1 MSGNANICRDANKK
15 NPCSLQR
22 SSTVKTIKL
31 YYTDSMINT
40 FTSTVISCSP
50 AKGGFVVVLDRTAFF
65 PEGGGQECDTGVLT
79 SVDPS
84 GRETESQVLHVSED
98 KYGVISHLCDSELEA
113 GSTVTGKLNFEK
125 RFSNMQH
132 HSGEHIMSGLIKTL
146 FDKDNV
152 GFHLSGGSAVFDIAG
167 RFTDEELALLERK
180 ANEAVSR
187 NLEIV
192 TRIVTKDELK
202 DIPCRSKF
210 YDSCEG
216 ASSDN
221 ESNQT
226 GTNASPASGNI
237 SDKVFNGLSNEKSS
251 ENLSEL
257 PTERSAR
264 NLLQL
269 PEEIRIV
276 SIGDVD
282 SCACC
287 APHVRT
293 TGQIGLVKIMN
304 ADHFRGGTRFTIVC
318 GRAALEAMCKL
329 RSDELEIMHLLS
341 AKQGETPAAVKRLA
355 DSLTSAKQSLYSKDE
370 QIALTLMQHAR
381 TTGSRVLFCADIDQN
396 IARKCVNELVA
407 STSSPVYFFIG
418 TDDAGYRF
426 IIGGGKDA
434 RETLAG
440 LKKIIEIKGGGGNQM
455 VNGTTSASREEIE
468 AAVERIN
475 AETNDNQRK
484 DSVPGKPDNII
495 TNSNRTQFLNS
506 DNEEPSQIKKDLTEK
521 NSTETNPAKNS
532 FSEPGPN
539 VRVILASASPRR
551 KELLAKLGIPFE
563 VIVSDTDENI
573 ECSDP
578 YSLVRELALL
588 KARDVFE
595 KVSGCSSV
603 RPSDCP
609 SDKKANETVSE
620 CTLLVIGA
628 DTVVDLGGTV
638 LGKPK
643 DKADAERML
652 RGLSGNAH
660 QVHTGIA
667 VIVRDAS
674 GAVTEISD
682 SETSTVH
689 VDTLT
694 DEEISS
700 YIATGEPFDKAGSY
714 AIQGAFAPYIS
725 SIEGDYY
732 NIVGLPIHTLYSI
745 IKRNIRAV
753 SGILPCL

>member
-1 MSGNANICRDANKK
+1 M
-15 NPCSLQR
+15 
-22 SSTVKTIKL
+22 KTIKL
-31 YYTDSMINT
+31 YYTDSMIST
-40 FTSTVISCSP
+40 FSSTVLSCSP
-50 AKGGFVVVLDRTAFF
+50 AKGGFVVVLDKTAFF

-84 GRETESQVLHVSED
+84 GTEKEAHVLHVSED
-98 KYGVISHLCDSELEA
+98 KDGVISHLCDAELKP
-113 GSTVTGKLNFEK
+113 GSTVTGKLDFEK

-167 RFTDEELALLERK
+167 TFTDEELALLERK
-180 ANEAVSR
+180 ANKAVTDD
-187 NLEIV
+187 LEIV
-192 TRIVTKDELK
+192 TRIVTPEELK

-210 YDSCEG
+210 YDQVE
-216 ASSDN
+216 D
-221 ESNQT
+221 T
-226 GTNASPASGNI
+226 SPETDSRN
-237 SDKVFNGLSNEKSS
+237 SLS
-251 ENLSEL
+251 L
-257 PTERSAR
+257 PGERSAR
-264 NLLQL
+264 SLIQL
-269 PEEIRIV
+269 PDEIRIV

-293 TGQIGLVKIMN
+293 TGQIGLIKIMN
-304 ADHFRGGTRFTIVC
+304 AEHFRGGTRFTIVC

-329 RSDELEIMHLLS
+329 RSNELEIMHMLS

-370 QIALTLMQHAR
+370 QIALMLMQHAR
-381 TTGSRVLFCADIDQN
+381 TTGSRVLFCSDIDQN
-396 IARKCVNELVA
+396 TARKCVNELIA
-407 STSSPVYFFIG
+407 DGSDPARNSCNEPSGDSANPVFFFIG
-418 TDDAGYRF
+418 TDESGYRF
-426 IIGGGKDA
+426 IIGGGSDA

-440 LKKIIEIKGGGGNQM
+440 LKKTLDIKGGGSNLM
-455 VNGTTSASREEIE
+455 VNGTTSASREKIE

-475 AETNDNQRK
+475 AETNDHQRK
-484 DSVPGKPDNII
+484 DSVPKKPDNII
-495 TNSNRTQFLNS
+495 TNSNRSQFR
-506 DNEEPSQIKKDLTEK
+506 Q
-521 NSTETNPAKNS
+521 
-532 FSEPGPN
+532 N

-551 KELLAKLGIPFE
+551 KELLAKLGVPFE

-573 ECSDP
+573 ECPDP
-578 YSLVRELALL
+578 CSLVKELALL

-595 KVSGCSSV
+595 KVSGCSS
-603 RPSDCP
+603 DCP
-609 SDKKANETVSE
+609 SSGTAKGAGNTS
-620 CTLLVIGA
+620 TLLVIGA

-667 VIVRDAS
+667 VIVRDVS
-674 GAVTEISD
+674 GTVTEFSD
-682 SETSTVH
+682 TETSTVH

-694 DEEISS
+694 EEEISS

-732 NIVGLPIHTLYSI
+732 NIVGLPIHKLYSI
-745 IKRNIRAV
+745 IKHNIRAV
-753 SGILPCL
+753 

>member
-1 MSGNANICRDANKK
+1 M
-15 NPCSLQR
+15 
-22 SSTVKTIKL
+22 KTDKL
-31 YYTDSMINT
+31 YYTDSMLST
-40 FTSTVISCSP
+40 FTATVLSCTP
-50 AKGGFVVVLDRTAFF
+50 AEKGGFIVVLDKTAFF
-65 PEGGGQECDTGVLT
+65 PEGGGQECDTGVIITEGT
-79 SVDPS
+79 SGCDVEAHVRS
-84 GRETESQVLHVSED
+84 VSED
-98 KYGVISHLCDSELEA
+98 KDGVISHLCDAELKP
-113 GSTVTGKLNFEK
+113 GSTVTGKLDFEK

-167 RFTDEELALLERK
+167 TFTDEELALLESK
-180 ANEAVSR
+180 ANEAVTR

-192 TRIVTKDELK
+192 TRIVTKEELK

-210 YDSCEG
+210 YDSCEDA
-216 ASSDN
+216 ASENDSD
-221 ESNQT
+221 QT
-226 GTNASPASGNI
+226 DTNASPASGSR
-237 SDKVFNGLSNEKSS
+237 SDTVFNGLSNEKSS
-251 ENLSEL
+251 ENLSGL

-287 APHVRT
+287 APHVRS
-293 TGQIGLVKIMN
+293 TGQIGLIKIMN
-304 ADHFRGGTRFTIVC
+304 AEHFRGGTRFMVVC
-318 GRAALEAMCKL
+318 GRAALEAMCRL
-329 RSDELEIMHLLS
+329 RSDELEIMHMLS

-370 QIALTLMQHAR
+370 QIALMLMQHAR

-407 STSSPVYFFIG
+407 YDANTCGDSCDPSNESLPVCFFIG
-418 TDDAGYRF
+418 TDDTGYRF
-426 IIGGGKDA
+426 IIGGGSDA

-440 LKKIIEIKGGGGNQM
+440 LKKTLDIKGGGSNLM

-475 AETNDNQRK
+475 AETTDHQGK
-484 DSVPGKPDNII
+484 DSVPEKPDNII
-495 TNSNRTQFLNS
+495 TNSNRTQFR
-506 DNEEPSQIKKDLTEK
+506 Q
-521 NSTETNPAKNS
+521 
-532 FSEPGPN
+532 N

-551 KELLAKLGIPFE
+551 KELLAKLGVPFE

-573 ECSDP
+573 KCPDP
-578 YSLVRELALL
+578 CSLVKELALL

-595 KVSGCSSV
+595 KVSGCSS
-603 RPSDCP
+603 DCP
-609 SDKKANETVSE
+609 SSGTAKGAGNTS
-620 CTLLVIGA
+620 TLLVIGA

-667 VIVRDAS
+667 VIVRDVS
-674 GAVTEISD
+674 GTVTEFSD
-682 SETSTVH
+682 TETSTVH

-694 DEEISS
+694 EEEISS

-732 NIVGLPIHTLYSI
+732 NIVGLPIHKLYSI
-745 IKRNIRAV
+745 IKPHI
-753 SGILPCL
+753 SL

>member
-1 MSGNANICRDANKK
+1 M
-15 NPCSLQR
+15 
-22 SSTVKTIKL
+22 KTDKL
-31 YYTDSMINT
+31 YYTDSMLST
-40 FTSTVISCSP
+40 FTATVLSCTP
-50 AKGGFVVVLDRTAFF
+50 AEKGGFIVVLDKTAFF

-84 GRETESQVLHVSED
+84 GTEKEAHVLHVSED
-98 KYGVISHLCDSELEA
+98 KDGVISHLCDSELEA
-113 GSTVTGKLNFEK
+113 GSTITGKLDFEK

-167 RFTDEELALLERK
+167 TFTDEELALLESK
-180 ANEAVSR
+180 ANEAVTR

-192 TRIVTKDELK
+192 TRIVTKEELK

-210 YDSCEG
+210 YDSYEDA
-216 ASSDN
+216 ASENDSD
-221 ESNQT
+221 QT
-226 GTNASPASGNI
+226 DTNASPASGNR
-237 SDKVFNGLSNEKSS
+237 SDINGLSNEKSS
-251 ENLSEL
+251 ENLSGL

-269 PEEIRIV
+269 PDEIRIV

-287 APHVRT
+287 APHVRS
-293 TGQIGLVKIMN
+293 TGQIGLIKIMN
-304 ADHFRGGTRFTIVC
+304 AEHFRGGTRFTIVC

-329 RSDELEIMHLLS
+329 RNDELEIMHLLS

-370 QIALTLMQHAR
+370 QIALMLMQHAR
-381 TTGSRVLFCADIDQN
+381 TTGSRVLFCSDIDQN
-396 IARKCVNELVA
+396 TARKCVNELIA
-407 STSSPVYFFIG
+407 DGSDPARNSCNEPSGDSANPVFFFIG
-418 TDDAGYRF
+418 TDESGYRF
-426 IIGGGKDA
+426 IIGGGSDA

-440 LKKIIEIKGGGGNQM
+440 LKKTLDIKGGGSNLM

-475 AETNDNQRK
+475 AETNDHQRK
-484 DSVPGKPDNII
+484 DSVPEKPDNII
-495 TNSNRTQFLNS
+495 TNSNRTQFR
-506 DNEEPSQIKKDLTEK
+506 Q
-521 NSTETNPAKNS
+521 
-532 FSEPGPN
+532 N

-551 KELLAKLGIPFE
+551 KELLAKLGVPFE

-573 ECSDP
+573 ECPDP
-578 YSLVRELALL
+578 CSLVRELALL

-595 KVSGCSSV
+595 KVSGCSSE
-603 RPSDCP
+603 RPS
-609 SDKKANETVSE
+609 SGIANGAENVSS
-620 CTLLVIGA
+620 LLVIGA

-652 RGLSGNAH
+652 RGLSGIAH

-674 GAVTEISD
+674 GTVTEFSD
-682 SETSTVH
+682 TETSTVH

-732 NIVGLPIHTLYSI
+732 NIVGLPIHKLYGI
-745 IKRNIRAV
+745 IKPHI
-753 SGILPCL
+753 S